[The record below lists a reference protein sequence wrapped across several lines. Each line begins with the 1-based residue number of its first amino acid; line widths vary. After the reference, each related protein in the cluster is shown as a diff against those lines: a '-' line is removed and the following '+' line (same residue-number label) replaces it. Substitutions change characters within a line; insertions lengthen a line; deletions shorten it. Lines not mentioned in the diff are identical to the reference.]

1 MFRGLVDLGQTSW
14 RFLTIL
20 ALVAAAAIGLA
31 RVNG

>member
-1 MFRGLVDLGQTSW
+1 MFRGLVGLGQTTW
-14 RFLTIL
+14 RSLTIL